1 MGCCGGGAA
10 SSPAASNVMRQ
21 TGSPV
26 VTGYALDMPD
36 GRVITYLTRAEADA
50 AHETFGLQTPVRE
63 VLGWR

>member
-1 MGCCGGGAA
+1 MGCCGGGTQT
-10 SSPAASNVMRQ
+10 ASNATRQ
-21 TGSPV
+21 AGPPV

-50 AHETFGLQTPVRE
+50 AHEQYGLAKPVRE

>member
-1 MGCCGGGAA
+1 MGCCGGGA
-10 SSPAASNVMRQ
+10 SSPATSNAMRQ

-26 VTGYALDMPD
+26 VTGYAIDMPD

-50 AHETFGLQTPVRE
+50 AHESFALQTPVRE